1 MTVVWWFVGI
11 GVTLAVAAVG
21 IGLLLTAL
29 FVTGGPST
37 DLVCTDSVSGSER
50 PVRSTVALSDELQAR
65 LDRLDDRLDAG
76 SAGQVSLTESDA
88 TLARAAVRAGGG
100 PADQR
105 AGDLLPR
112 QRRDRGP
119 GAGRPR
125 RARRRARHPRRLGE
139 AEANATVDTSGGT
152 IRVDL
157 TNFSVGNVPGF
168 ATDLAEGPLED
179 LINEALAD
187 EGIEHVYSLGV
198 QEIEAVLSGTP

>member
-88 TLARAAVRAGGG
+88 TSRALLFALEEDLPISELVICFHDNGVIEGRAQV
-100 PADQR
+100 D
-105 AGDLLPR
+105 
-112 QRRDRGP
+112 
-119 GAGRPR
+119 
-125 RARRRARHPRRLGE
+125 LGE
-139 AEANATVDTSGGT
+139 LVGALGILGGSVKAEANVTVDTSGGT